1 MPLHSQNSWRDGFQ
15 VGQGHLRS
23 PHIPISL
30 TRKKRNC
37 NNNQSPFA
45 ECAPCA
51 RSCVRFFSSFRNAVT
66 ETSATSRRWQNRS
79 TSHCKIYQLNL
90 LRPLLSADKTGIM
103 LLTSQGGVRSTHDK
117 PSLWKHLAPCP
128 ALASAWETAAAIT
141 NIVRCPP
148 LWARTH
154 KQIPWRE
161 KREDT
166 VFPFLGW
173 ILLIT
178 GSGRQGYACDKWLQ
192 TVQVNWF

>member
-1 MPLHSQNSWRDGFQ
+1 MWRPCHGGFSCHNSQALTRGQGRDMEDHRRTRRLEQRARRGMNVMPLHSQNSWRDGFQ

-90 LRPLLSADKTGIM
+90 LRPLLSADETGIM

-128 ALASAWETAAAIT
+128 ALASA
-141 NIVRCPP
+141 
-148 LWARTH
+148 
-154 KQIPWRE
+154 
-161 KREDT
+161 
-166 VFPFLGW
+166 
-173 ILLIT
+173 
-178 GSGRQGYACDKWLQ
+178 
-192 TVQVNWF
+192 